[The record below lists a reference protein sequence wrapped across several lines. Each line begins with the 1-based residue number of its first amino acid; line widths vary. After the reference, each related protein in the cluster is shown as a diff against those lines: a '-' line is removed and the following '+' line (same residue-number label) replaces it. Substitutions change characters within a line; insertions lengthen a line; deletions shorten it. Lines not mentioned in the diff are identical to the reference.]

1 MKTLKNISP
10 IFYALVLVIGINLL
24 ASVAYKRLDL
34 TQDQRYT
41 LSEPAKEALDQIKSP
56 LVIDVFLEGDFPSE
70 FKKLQNE
77 TRYLLEEIND
87 YNPYVTFIF
96 SNPVDEGS
104 DAALVSQQFAQFG
117 MTPLPL
123 KVKSN
128 GKESAQTIFPW
139 ATANHNGKAVPI
151 SLIKNVAG
159 ATPEEFVYASTQNL
173 EYAFIEGFN
182 RLLNAKTKKIAVLK
196 DNGEL
201 PDARIADFLTK
212 LGETY
217 SIAPFPMNTALE
229 KPEQALKAL
238 QNTFDLV
245 IVAKPTKAFSDQQ
258 KFVLDQYIL
267 NGGHSLWLLD
277 QVAMDN
283 DSLKI
288 NDGKALAFPRELGL
302 KDMFF
307 KYGLRINTALVK
319 DLYSA
324 PLSVATGDGSNSSYT
339 ELPWFY
345 QPQVPSFN
353 THPINTNIEHPIKF
367 NYASPIELLK
377 TGETITKT
385 VLLASSPLSRV
396 EGVPK
401 QISLDEVGIEPQ
413 EEDYKAGS
421 QPLAVLLEGPFESA
435 FKNRVQPVQMETV
448 RFRESAT
455 QPAKLVLI
463 ADGDLIANEVDP
475 TGNPLELG
483 FDYLTRKQYG
493 NKEFL
498 LNTVNY
504 LMDDTGLINIRNK
517 DIALSFLD
525 GQKTAKTINKWQ
537 ALCIGLPLLLLLGFG
552 AVFYFLR
559 KKRYAY

>member
-1 MKTLKNISP
+1 MKKLKNISHLL
-10 IFYALVLVIGINLL
+10 YAILLVIGINLL
-24 ASVAYKRLDL
+24 ASVAYKRVDL

-41 LSEPAKEALDQIKSP
+41 LSDPAKEVLDQIKSP

-70 FKKLQNE
+70 FIKLQDE
-77 TRYLLEEIND
+77 TRYLLEEINT
-87 YNPYVTFIF
+87 YNPNVTFLF
-96 SNPVDEGS
+96 SNPVEEGS
-104 DAALVSQQFAQFG
+104 DAALVAQQFSQFG

-151 SLIKNVAG
+151 SLVKNIAG
-159 ATPEEFVYASTQNL
+159 ASPEEFVYASTQNL

-182 RLLNAKTKKIAVLK
+182 RLLNAKSKKIAVLK

-201 PDARIADFLTK
+201 PDGHLADFLTK

-229 KPEQALKAL
+229 KPEQTLKAL

-245 IVAKPTKAFSDQQ
+245 IVAKPTKAFTDQQ

-267 NGGHSLWLLD
+267 NGGHSLWLID

-283 DSLKI
+283 DSLM
-288 NDGKALAFPRELGL
+288 NADARALAFPRDLGL

-307 KYGLRINTALVK
+307 KYGLRLNPLLVK

-324 PLSVATGDGSNSSYT
+324 SLSVATGDGSSSSYT

-353 THPINTNIEHPIKF
+353 THPINTNIEHPVKF
-367 NYASPIELLK
+367 SYASPIELLK
-377 TGETITKT
+377 NAPDIKQT
-385 VLLASSPLSRV
+385 VLLASSPLSRL

-401 QISLDEVGIEPQ
+401 NISLDEVGIEPQ
-413 EEDYKAGS
+413 EQDYQAGS
-421 QPLAVLLEGPFESA
+421 QPLAVLLEGNFQSA
-435 FKNRVQPVQMETV
+435 FTNRVLPVELDEL

-455 QPAKLVLI
+455 QPSKMVI
-463 ADGDLIANEVDP
+463 ISDGDLIANDLDP
-475 TGNPLELG
+475 AGNPLELG

-525 GQKTAKTINKWQ
+525 GPKTANSINKWQ
-537 ALCIGLPLLLLLGFG
+537 ALCIGLPIVLLLCFG
-552 AVFYFLR
+552 LVFYYLR
-559 KKRYAY
+559 KRRYAY

>member
-1 MKTLKNISP
+1 MAS
-10 IFYALVLVIGINLL
+10 YA
-24 ASVAYKRLDL
+24 YTRLDL
-34 TQDQRYT
+34 TQDQRFT
-41 LSEPAKEALDQIKSP
+41 LSTPAKQVLDQIKSP
-56 LVIDVFLEGDFPSE
+56 LIIDVFLEGDFPSE
-70 FKKLQNE
+70 FRKLQQE
-77 TRYLLEEIND
+77 TRYLLEEINN
-87 YNPYVTFIF
+87 YNPKVSFIF
-96 SNPVDEGS
+96 SNPVEEGS
-104 DAALVSQQFAQFG
+104 DANLVAQQFSQFG

-128 GKESAQTIFPW
+128 GKESIQTIFPW

-151 SLIKNVAG
+151 SLVKNKAG

-173 EYAFIEGFN
+173 EYTFIEGFN
-182 RLLNAKTKKIAVLK
+182 RLLNAKSKKIAVLK

-201 PDARIADFLTK
+201 PDSRLADFLTK

-217 SIAPFPMNTALE
+217 SIAPFPMNTVLD
-229 KPEQALKAL
+229 KPEQALMAL
-238 QNTFDLV
+238 RNTFDLV

-267 NGGHSLWLLD
+267 HGGHTLWLLD

-283 DSLKI
+283 DSLM
-288 NDGKALAFPRELGL
+288 NNEGKALSFPRELGL

-307 KYGLRINTALVK
+307 KYGVRINPVLVK

-324 PLSVATGDGSNSSYT
+324 SLSLASGDGSNASYT

-353 THPINTNIEHPIKF
+353 THPINTNIEHPVKF
-367 NYASPIELLK
+367 TFASPIELLK
-377 TGETITKT
+377 TAPSIKKT
-385 VLLASSPLSRV
+385 VLLASSPLSRL

-401 QISLDEVGIEPQ
+401 EISLDEVGTEPK
-413 EEDYKAGS
+413 EEDYKAGP
-421 QPLAVLLEGPFESA
+421 QPLAVLLEGSFQSV
-435 FKNRVQPVQMETV
+435 FKNRVLPVKLEEL
-448 RFRESAT
+448 RFRESALK
-455 QPAKLVLI
+455 PARMI
-463 ADGDLIANEVDP
+463 IISDGDLIANDLDLN
-475 TGNPLELG
+475 GNPLELG
-483 FDYLTRKQYG
+483 FDYFTRKQYG

-504 LMDDTGLINIRNK
+504 LLDDTGLINIRNK

-537 ALCIGLPLLLLLGFG
+537 ALCIGLPLVLLLCFG
-552 AVFYFLR
+552 VIFYYFR

>member
-56 LVIDVFLEGDFPSE
+56 MVIDVFLEGDFPSE

-421 QPLAVLLEGPFESA
+421 QPLAVLLEGLFESA